1 MTAITQT
8 QSQALTFTAGL
19 KRTANAAHFNNKVNE
34 ALTCLE
40 TLNFPNSKVE
50 AWKYT
55 RLGKI
60 TNQSYATCNELI
72 TADINKIAGLNAYY
86 LVFVNGVFDE
96 KQSDDISENGVS
108 IEVFSRDYCELAKDY
123 FSQQTNNHEIFT
135 AINTS
140 FINNGVFISV
150 TKNTVVSKP
159 IVIINKSTSG
169 NFLTNFRNVFTVA
182 ESAQAH
188 VIQLFDGDNTSQGLT
203 NIVSEITVAD
213 NANLT
218 YDKWQNEALEHNHV
232 SRDIVNQAKDAVF
245 TTNTITTGGLL
256 TRNDLLIHVNGQNG
270 LTNLNGLY
278 ISKKNQHIDNHT
290 TVDHKVPHCESH
302 ELYKGIVDDNSTAV
316 FNGKVFVR
324 PDAQKTNAFQQN
336 ANIVM
341 TDEATVN
348 SKPELEIYADDVKCS
363 HGSVTGQFDEEAV
376 FYLRARGI
384 GEESARNLLVHAFAS
399 DVLNKITLDPL
410 RETIET
416 FITNNFSWG
425 K

>member
-1 MTAITQT
+1 MTALTQT
-8 QSQALTFTAGL
+8 QSQALTFTADL
-19 KRTANAAHFNNKVNE
+19 KRTANAAHLNHKVDE
-34 ALTCLE
+34 ALTSLE
-40 TLNFPNSKVE
+40 TLNFPTSKVE

-60 TNQSYATCNELI
+60 TNQTYTTCEALI
-72 TADINKIAGLNAYY
+72 ETPSNKIADLDAYY
-86 LVFVNGVFDE
+86 LVFVNGVFDAN
-96 KQSDDISENGVS
+96 QSDDITENGVN
-108 IEVFSRDYCELAKDY
+108 IEVFSRDYCELVNAH
-123 FSQQTNNHEIFT
+123 FSQQTNNHEVFT
-135 AINTS
+135 AINTA

-150 TKNTVVSKP
+150 AKNTVVSKP
-159 IVIINKSTSG
+159 IVIVNKSTSG
-169 NFLTNFRNVFTVA
+169 NFLTNFRNIFTVA

-188 VIQLFDGDNTSQGLT
+188 VVQLFDGDKTSLGMT
-203 NIVSEITVAD
+203 NVVSEITVAD
-213 NANLT
+213 NANFT
-218 YDKWQNEALEHNHV
+218 YDKWQNEALTHNHV
-232 SRDIVNQAKDAVF
+232 SRDLVNQTKDAVF

-256 TRNDLLIHVNGQNG
+256 TRNDLMIHVNGQNG

-278 ISKKNQHIDNHT
+278 ISKENQHIDNHT

-302 ELYKGIVDDNSTAV
+302 ELYKGIIDDNSTAV

-410 RETIET
+410 REIIET

>member
-1 MTAITQT
+1 MTALTQT
-8 QSQALTFTAGL
+8 QSQALTFAAGL
-19 KRTANAAHFNNKVNE
+19 KRTANAAHLNHKVDE
-34 ALTCLE
+34 ALSSLE
-40 TLNFPNSKVE
+40 SLNFPTSKVE

-60 TNQSYATCNELI
+60 TNQNYSSCETLI
-72 TADINKIAGLNAYY
+72 ETPINKIADLDAYY
-86 LVFVNGVFDE
+86 LVFVNGVFDPN
-96 KQSDDISENGVS
+96 QSDNITEKGVN
-108 IEVFSRDYCELAKDY
+108 IEVFSRDYCELAKDH
-123 FSQQTNNHEIFT
+123 FSTQTNNQEVFT
-135 AINTS
+135 AINTAYL
-140 FINNGVFISV
+140 NNGVYIAIE
-150 TKNTVVSKP
+150 KNTVVSKP
-159 IVIINKSTSG
+159 IVIVNKSTSG
-169 NFLTNFRNVFTVA
+169 NFLTNFRNVINVA

-188 VIQLFDGDNTSQGLT
+188 VIQLFDGDSASQGMT
-203 NIVSEITVAD
+203 NVVSEITVD
-213 NANLT
+213 SNANCI
-218 YDKWQNEALEHNHV
+218 YDKWQNEAQTHNHIA
-232 SRDIVNQAKDAVF
+232 RDLVNQAKDAVF

-256 TRNDLLIHVNGQNG
+256 TRNDLVIHVNGQNG

-278 ISKKNQHIDNHT
+278 ISKGNQHIDNHT

-302 ELYKGIVDDNSTAV
+302 ELYKGIIDDNSTAV

-399 DVLNKITLDPL
+399 DVLNKISLDPL